1 MSNEQKNTVR
11 LYACGGVGIN
21 VLSILENA
29 RKQSVVG
36 LSNYESCYIDTSK
49 SNMFKKNLN
58 ADDIYTFTDTDGSGK
73 IRKENHKVI
82 SENTKAI
89 LQKFK
94 PTTFNIVIHSGSGG
108 TGSTV
113 GPSIVSELLKNNKE
127 VIVLV
132 VGTFN
137 SVIEVENTTK
147 TLQSYEAIS
156 KLRSKNV
163 NLVYLQ
169 NSITT
174 NDESTIN
181 AQAIQIISMLLGLMS
196 GEHEQLDT
204 ADIKTWLNHNKIT
217 ESEPCINNVLIGMG
231 PDLQS
236 YHKGEHFEIDSPI
249 AVATLATRDMN
260 TRYNHT
266 PAVKFEGYVPLE
278 WKSGDGNNLT
288 MIGQDAIHFCV
299 MEDKMSSIYKNLS
312 TYLKSLKEAQ
322 NSRVRRSSI
331 LGDDDVTDDG
341 LVL

>member
-1 MSNEQKNTVR
+1 MSNEQKNTVV
-11 LYACGGVGIN
+11 LYGCGGVGIN
-21 VLSILENA
+21 IVSILEGSRNTN
-29 RKQSVVG
+29 VVG
-36 LSNYESCYIDTSK
+36 LSNYQSCYIDTSK

-58 ADDIYTFTDTDGSGK
+58 MEDVYTFTDTDGSGK

-94 PTTFNIVIHSGSGG
+94 PTTFNIVIHSASGG

-113 GPSIVSELLKNNKE
+113 GPSLVSELLKNNKE
-127 VIVLV
+127 VIVMV

-147 TLQSYEAIS
+147 TLQSYEAIAN
-156 KLRSKNV
+156 LRNKNV
-163 NLVYLQ
+163 NLIYLQ
-169 NSITT
+169 NSTTT
-174 NDESTIN
+174 NDENAIN
-181 AQAIQIISMLLGLMS
+181 SQAIHVLSLLLGLMS

-204 ADIKTWLNHNKIT
+204 ADIRTWLNHNKIT
-217 ESEPCINNVLIGMG
+217 ESNPCINNILIGYG
-231 PDLQS
+231 PELKAS
-236 YHKGEHFEIDSPI
+236 HPGEHFEIDSPI

-266 PAVKFEGYVPLE
+266 PAVKFEGYVPSE
-278 WKSGDGNNLT
+278 WKTGDSNGLT
-288 MIGQDAIHFCV
+288 MIGQDPIHFCV
-299 MEDKMSSIYKNLS
+299 QEDKMAGIYKNLS
-312 TYLKSLKEAQ
+312 SYLKALKEAQ
-322 NSRVRRSSI
+322 NSRVRRASI